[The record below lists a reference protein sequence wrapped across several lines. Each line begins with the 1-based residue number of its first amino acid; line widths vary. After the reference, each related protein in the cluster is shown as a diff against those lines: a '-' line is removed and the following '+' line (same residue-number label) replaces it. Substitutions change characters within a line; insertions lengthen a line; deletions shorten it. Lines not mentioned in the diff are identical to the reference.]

1 MAFPKSRHTVCPY
14 KTDTF
19 FYESQ
24 IGQIMA
30 TAEQMMPVAY
40 INAFSQTL
48 DANPPVPFAM
58 VKRKVTKALVEAR
71 ARTSAMPGTSAQNN
85 RATYPSLFEAT
96 FSEFDETP
104 AATASIAQVH
114 FARLRKGGQRV
125 AVKVVVANIHELLS
139 DLRCASQTA
148 NAMRF
153 LNLDCGADFP
163 TVFAAYADVVE
174 EEFDLQLES
183 EKMREFAIVFS
194 ENGLQDKIK
203 IAEVHDCLS
212 TSDVLVMERCRGV
225 KLLTVL
231 NKARAT
237 GKKPR
242 LPNPN
247 VAAVHQISGGTKTPN
262 HDDWSGLF
270 HTMHKAWGVMLL
282 RHGHFHCDPHPGNFI
297 LQKVRVG
304 LSQIRHTL
312 FYRSW

>member
-1 MAFPKSRHTVCPY
+1 M
-14 KTDTF
+14 
-19 FYESQ
+19 
-24 IGQIMA
+24 
-30 TAEQMMPVAY
+30 
-40 INAFSQTL
+40 
-48 DANPPVPFAM
+48 
-58 VKRKVTKALVEAR
+58 
-71 ARTSAMPGTSAQNN
+71 
-85 RATYPSLFEAT
+85 
-96 FSEFDETP
+96 
-104 AATASIAQVH
+104 
-114 FARLRKGGQRV
+114 
-125 AVKVVVANIHELLS
+125 
-139 DLRCASQTA
+139 
-148 NAMRF
+148 
-153 LNLDCGADFP
+153 
-163 TVFAAYADVVE
+163 
-174 EEFDLQLES
+174 
-183 EKMREFAIVFS
+183 FS